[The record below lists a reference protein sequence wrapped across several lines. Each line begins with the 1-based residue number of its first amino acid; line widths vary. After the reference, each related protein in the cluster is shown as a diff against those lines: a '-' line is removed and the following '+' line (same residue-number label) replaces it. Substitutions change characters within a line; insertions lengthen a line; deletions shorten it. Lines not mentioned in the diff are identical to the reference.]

1 MPEIQKGVPSSRWR
15 LAKSSS
21 EDCVL
26 LAHALPKALAP
37 VVYHSDM
44 PKAAE
49 TALVIA
55 MRRGLRT
62 ARDGRLSEV
71 DQSASGW
78 LEDYDAAAM
87 RYLETGESPGWEP
100 REAVALRIGE
110 AIDDAL
116 ALHPEDGDV
125 VFVGHG
131 LAPTL
136 WLHARKRFGD
146 IAAFWRAL
154 TLPDAWRLDLETGEL
169 ERVAGRLP
177 SP

>member
-1 MPEIQKGVPSSRWR
+1 MPAIERGVPSSRWR
-15 LAKSSS
+15 LAESSK

-26 LAHALPKALAP
+26 LAHSLPEHLAP
-37 VVYHSDM
+37 VTYHSDA

-62 ARDGRLSEV
+62 VQDARLAEV

-78 LEDYDAAAM
+78 LEEYEAAAA
-87 RYLETGESPGWEP
+87 RYLETGDSPGWEP
-100 REAVALRIGE
+100 RESVVVRIGAAVDAAVAANPGR
-110 AIDDAL
+110 
-116 ALHPEDGDV
+116 GDV
-125 VFVGHG
+125 ILVGHG

-136 WLHARKRFGD
+136 WLQSRKPFDD

-169 ERVAGRLP
+169 VRVAGELSR
-177 SP
+177 

>member
-1 MPEIQKGVPSSRWR
+1 MPEIEKGVPSSRWR
-15 LAKSSS
+15 LAESSK

-26 LAHALPKALAP
+26 LAHALPAQLAS

-55 MRRGLRT
+55 LRRGLRT
-62 ARDGRLSEV
+62 ARDPRLAEV
-71 DQSASGW
+71 DQSAAGW
-78 LEDYDAAAM
+78 LDDYDSAAM
-87 RYLETGESPGWEP
+87 RYLRTGDSPGWES
-100 REAVALRIGE
+100 RESVVARIDAAVNDAVAL
-110 AIDDAL
+110 
-116 ALHPEDGDV
+116 HPGQGDV
-125 VFVGHG
+125 VLVGHG

-136 WLHARKRFGD
+136 WLQSRKPFDD

-169 ERVAGRLP
+169 VRVAGELSR
-177 SP
+177 